1 MSDLFSNVVA
11 LSKRRGF
18 VFPSCEIYGGLAN
31 TYDYG
36 HYGSLLKENIKNL
49 WFKKFFES
57 RRDLFRIE
65 SSIILNPKVWEASGH
80 VATFADVMVED
91 SVTNKRYRAD
101 HLIEDYFAAKG
112 DDTVVDG
119 MSAEQLQQIIDQEGI
134 VSPDGNPLVNA
145 RKFNLLFETEIGI
158 IEGEGNQAFLR
169 GEIAQ
174 GIFLNYKNIVDS
186 MSPKLPFGI
195 GQHGKVFRN
204 EISKGQFTFRTL
216 EFDLMEFE
224 YFFDPDQNDW
234 QELFEYWKSEIYQFA
249 LMCGVNPDNLRFR
262 DHEDFE
268 LSHYSKGTV
277 DLEYKFPWGFKEMFA
292 CAYRTDFDLKNHA
305 EKSKQKLD
313 YTYPDGKKITPHV
326 IEPTFGLSRFVTILL
341 MDCYREQELENGE
354 TRTYLEL
361 DPKIAPVK
369 LAVFPLIK
377 KEPLKELAN
386 QIVEKFSNQFNVE
399 YSETGSIGK
408 RYRKQDEIGTPYCLT
423 VDFDSL
429 DDNCVT
435 IRNRDTLEQ
444 ERVSVDKLEEYFSD
458 KF

>member
-1 MSDLFSNVVA
+1 MSDLLQNIVS

-57 RRDLFRIE
+57 RQDLYRIE
-65 SSIILNPKVWEASGH
+65 SSVILNPKVWEASGH

-91 SVTNKRYRAD
+91 LETHKRYRAD
-101 HLIEDYFAAKG
+101 HLIEEHFASQGVEK
-112 DDTVVDG
+112 VVDG
-119 MSAEQLQQIIDQEGI
+119 MSADELQKIIESEGI
-134 VSPDGNPLVNA
+134 LSPDGNKLSTA
-145 RKFNLLFETEIGI
+145 KKFNLLFETEIGI
-158 IEGEGNQAFLR
+158 IEGEGNRAFLR

-195 GQHGKVFRN
+195 GQSGKAYRN
-204 EISKGQFTFRTL
+204 EITKGQFTFRTL

-224 YFFDPDQNDW
+224 YFFDPENNDW
-234 QELFEYWKSEIYQFA
+234 NELFEYWKAEVQQFA
-249 LMCGVNPDNLRFR
+249 LDCGVNPDNLRFR
-262 DHEDFE
+262 EHEDFE
-268 LSHYSKGTV
+268 LSHYSKRTV

-305 EKSKQKLD
+305 QQSKQKLD

-341 MDCYREQELENGE
+341 MDSYREENIDDSS
-354 TRTYLEL
+354 RIFLQL

-369 LAVFPLIK
+369 LAVFPLVK
-377 KEPLKELAN
+377 KEPLKNLA
-386 QIVEKFSNQFNVE
+386 QDILGIFSGEFNVE

-435 IRNRDTLEQ
+435 VRNRDTLEQ
-444 ERVSVDKLEEYFSD
+444 ERVSIDELRKYFSSRI
-458 KF
+458 

>member
-1 MSDLFSNVVA
+1 MSDLLQNIVS

-36 HYGSLLKENIKNL
+36 HYGSLLKENIKSL

-57 RRDLFRIE
+57 RQDIYRIE

-91 SVTNKRYRAD
+91 LENHKRYRAD
-101 HLIEDYFAAKG
+101 HLIEEHFAKLG
-112 DDTVVDG
+112 TEKIVDG
-119 MSAEQLQQIIDQEGI
+119 MSAEELQVIIEQEGI
-134 VSPDGNPLVNA
+134 LSPDGNNLSTA
-145 RKFNLLFETEIGI
+145 KKFNLLFETEIGI
-158 IEGEGNQAFLR
+158 IEGEGNKAFLR

-186 MSPKLPFGI
+186 MSPKLPFGV
-195 GQHGKVFRN
+195 GQAGKAFRN
-204 EISKGQFTFRTL
+204 EITKGQFTFRTL

-224 YFFDPDQNDW
+224 YFFDPEVNDW
-234 QELFEYWKSEIYQFA
+234 NELFEYWMKEVNQFA
-249 LMCGVNPDNLRFR
+249 LDCGVTKDNLRFR
-262 DHEDFE
+262 EHEDFE
-268 LSHYSKGTV
+268 LSHYSKRTV

-305 EKSKQKLD
+305 EKSNQKLNF
-313 YTYPDGKKITPHV
+313 TYPDGKKITPHV
-326 IEPTFGLSRFVTILL
+326 IEPTFGLSRFVTIVL
-341 MDCYREQELENGE
+341 MDAYRQENIDGSD
-354 TRTYLEL
+354 RVYLKL

-369 LAVFPLIK
+369 LAVFPLVK
-377 KEPLKELAN
+377 KEPLQNLAKD
-386 QIVEKFSNQFNVE
+386 ILSTFSTKFNVE

-444 ERVSVDKLEEYFSD
+444 ERVSIDELENYFSSRL
-458 KF
+458 

>member
-1 MSDLFSNVVA
+1 MSDFLQNIVS

-57 RRDLFRIE
+57 RQDLYRIE
-65 SSIILNPKVWEASGH
+65 SSVILNPKVWEASGH

-91 SVTNKRYRAD
+91 LETHKRYRAD
-101 HLIEDYFAAKG
+101 HLIEDHFDSQGVEK
-112 DDTVVDG
+112 VVDG
-119 MSAEQLQQIIDQEGI
+119 MSAEQLQKMIESEGI
-134 VSPDGNPLVNA
+134 LSPDGNKLSTA
-145 RKFNLLFETEIGI
+145 KKFNLLFETEIGI
-158 IEGEGNQAFLR
+158 IEGEGNRAFLR

-195 GQHGKVFRN
+195 GQSGKVYRN
-204 EISKGQFTFRTL
+204 EITKGQFTFRTL

-224 YFFDPDQNDW
+224 YFFDPENNDW
-234 QELFEYWKSEIYQFA
+234 SELFEYWKSEVYQFA
-249 LMCGVNPDNLRFR
+249 LDCGVNPDNLRFR
-262 DHEDFE
+262 EHEDFE
-268 LSHYSKGTV
+268 LSHYSKRTV

-305 EKSKQKLD
+305 QQSKQKLD

-341 MDCYREQELENGE
+341 MDSYREEKIEDSSRIFLQ
-354 TRTYLEL
+354 L

-369 LAVFPLIK
+369 LAVFPLVK
-377 KEPLKELAN
+377 KEPLKDLAKD
-386 QIVEKFSNQFNVE
+386 ILGMFSSQFNVE

-435 IRNRDTLEQ
+435 VRNRDTLQQ
-444 ERVSVDKLEEYFSD
+444 ERVSIDELRNYFSSRI
-458 KF
+458 

>member
-1 MSDLFSNVVA
+1 MSDLLQNIVS

-36 HYGSLLKENIKNL
+36 HYGSLLKDNIKSL

-57 RRDLFRIE
+57 RQDLYRIE
-65 SSIILNPKVWEASGH
+65 SSVILNPKVWEASGH

-91 SVTNKRYRAD
+91 LITHKRFRAD
-101 HLIEDYFAAKG
+101 HLIEEHFAALGQEK
-112 DDTVVDG
+112 VVDG
-119 MSAEQLQQIIDQEGI
+119 MSAEDLQQIIETEGI
-134 VSPDGNPLVNA
+134 KSPDGNELSTA
-145 RKFNLLFETEIGI
+145 KKFNLLFETEIGI
-158 IEGEGNQAFLR
+158 IEGEGNRAFLR

-195 GQHGKVFRN
+195 GQAGKAYRN
-204 EISKGQFTFRTL
+204 EITKGQFTFRTL

-224 YFFDPDQNDW
+224 YFFDPESNEW
-234 QELFEYWKSEIYQFA
+234 NELFEYWKSEVYQFA
-249 LMCGVNPDNLRFR
+249 LECGLNSDNLRFR
-262 DHEDFE
+262 EHEDFE
-268 LSHYSKGTV
+268 LSHYSKRTV

-292 CAYRTDFDLKNHA
+292 CAYRTDFDLKTHA

-313 YTYPDGKKITPHV
+313 YTYPDGKKVTPHV

-341 MDCYREQELENGE
+341 MDSYREE
-354 TRTYLEL
+354 TVDGSSRVFLQL

-369 LAVFPLIK
+369 LAVFPLVK
-377 KEPLKELAN
+377 KEPLQNKAQE
-386 QIVEKFSNQFNVE
+386 IVSMFASKFNVE

-444 ERVSVDKLEEYFSD
+444 DRVSIDELENYFSSRI
-458 KF
+458 